1 MRLVELNYATNR
13 IVHHDYS
20 LFHIISAYM
29 NKKERYDANHQVFRK
44 NVILRAKSLGIL

>member
-1 MRLVELNYATNR
+1 MRLIELNYATSR
-13 IVHHDYS
+13 IELYDYS
-20 LFHIISAYM
+20 LFHIISANM